1 MTSTNHSSP
10 TGAQT
15 NGRASER
22 KAWLTTLET
31 RFEQAQSNLNA
42 SRKQLIR
49 SVIENSEENYFLSS
63 RALAKRYGVDKA
75 TILRSVQM
83 LGYQRYADFAA
94 DLRSHFVSRLTP
106 YTLMKA
112 AARERRSVADHVE
125 HSFEI
130 ETHNLQA
137 LRSQLDANQVIKL
150 AKRLNRA
157 RRILVIG
164 VDFAAS
170 LSYLLAYG
178 LASLGYDAEAP
189 TGSAGNLQQ
198 KVNLL
203 GPKDLLIAISFGRCL
218 QATVDAVLRAHEHG
232 VPTFGITDSD
242 KTPIARFCDS
252 YWLASIANPSFHG
265 SSVAPIAAMDALF
278 VACAHIQPHRSLA
291 ALGLKEE
298 DSRSRWYSPLP
309 AEELGGRNHRKQGR
323 PGRADRVKGYAQ
335 SGSAD
340 VYRNGEV
347 VMTADRGSLTTF
359 FRVLQLAGL
368 LLLTFLMPSSASYG
382 QKPKENPLAPKPP
395 VAAAPQPEQPA
406 KPTRHEMTPSDVE
419 AFLDGEMPL
428 QLAREHIAG

>member
-1 MTSTNHSSP
+1 MASNDRTTTAKENGQ
-10 TGAQT
+10 GA
-15 NGRASER
+15 AR

-42 SRKQLIR
+42 SRNRLIR
-49 SVIENSEENYFLSS
+49 GILENAEENYFLSS

-75 TILRSVQM
+75 TIVRSVQM
-83 LGYQRYADFAA
+83 LGYERYADFAA

-125 HSFEI
+125 HSFEM

-137 LRSQLDANQVIKL
+137 LRAQLDANQVIRL

-157 RRILVIG
+157 RRIMVVG

-178 LASLGYDAEAP
+178 LGSLGYDAEAP
-189 TGSAGNLQQ
+189 PGSTGHLQQ

-218 QATVDAVLRAHEHG
+218 QATVDAVVRAHENG

-265 SSVAPIAAMDALF
+265 SYVAPIAAMDALF

-291 ALGLKEE
+291 ALRQKDQ
-298 DSRSRWYSPLP
+298 DSRSRWYSPFP
-309 AEELGGRNHRKQGR
+309 AEELGVRDNRIKGKRGAARRLNRDVDASDDGVHRKG
-323 PGRADRVKGYAQ
+323 K
-335 SGSAD
+335 
-340 VYRNGEV
+340 
-347 VMTADRGSLTTF
+347 TTHD
-359 FRVLQLAGL
+359 
-368 LLLTFLMPSSASYG
+368 S
-382 QKPKENPLAPKPP
+382 
-395 VAAAPQPEQPA
+395 
-406 KPTRHEMTPSDVE
+406 
-419 AFLDGEMPL
+419 
-428 QLAREHIAG
+428 